1 MFDVSFDSYPGEK
14 SMLEAATDQCL
25 KRFEKFVGRSYDE
38 SVLDVFPIYPTND
51 SWSQLNDREV
61 LCAIYHI
68 DLKKITGS
76 MKGSGI

>member
-1 MFDVSFDSYPGEK
+1 MRHLGTIFVV
-14 SMLEAATDQCL
+14 LIIV
-25 KRFEKFVGRSYDE
+25 VGRSYDE

-61 LCAIYHI
+61 ICATYHI